1 MINERKFWFSTCAL
15 LFFFIFFYVFNMSWE
30 AINYDDWLSLEVLNS
45 GNYFQNWSWQVVLS
59 VAFLLYWLGN
69 YEIPVQQM
77 MRLETHKQVGQML
90 MNRILGIS
98 GVFGFIYWAIPF
110 CRIIVYETTLKQFV
124 LFSICWSC
132 QVIISVF
139 WEVLVFQLVLIVHIY
154 LQKNIILTG
163 LSVLI
168 IIVLLL
174 HVWPLNQSLFADTQ
188 VTAMIRNNNYQSG
201 VVKFVSTALLMS
213 VLLPIFRLIIGQ
225 NIWKLEWYK

>member
-1 MINERKFWFSTCAL
+1 M
-15 LFFFIFFYVFNMSWE
+15 
-30 AINYDDWLSLEVLNS
+30 
-45 GNYFQNWSWQVVLS
+45 
-59 VAFLLYWLGN
+59 
-69 YEIPVQQM
+69 
-77 MRLETHKQVGQML
+77 
-90 MNRILGIS
+90 
-98 GVFGFIYWAIPF
+98 
-110 CRIIVYETTLKQFV
+110 
-124 LFSICWSC
+124 
-132 QVIISVF
+132 
-139 WEVLVFQLVLIVHIY
+139 FQLVLIVHIY